1 MDVLITLVSTEK
13 ASKSKGFTQLRQSS
27 SVTYKRKRRSI
38 MKRKPTAEEITT
50 LFNAT
55 PEFFSPY
62 LDGKAFQGVRLF
74 YRGENP
80 LRLERRTR
88 NERRI

>member
-1 MDVLITLVSTEK
+1 
-13 ASKSKGFTQLRQSS
+13 
-27 SVTYKRKRRSI
+27 

>member
-55 PEFFSPY
+55 PELFFALLGRESVSGCTVILP
-62 LDGKAFQGVRLF
+62 GREPIEIRK
-74 YRGENP
+74 ENQK
-80 LRLERRTR
+80 
-88 NERRI
+88 